1 MIEKTDVLIIGS
13 GIIGMILALALK
25 NNGYKILLVEKNSA
39 NNKNSST
46 NYYSKNIFLSLNSIC
61 ILKKLKIW
69 NFLQKKSTPIYKI
82 HISAHKHFGKIC
94 IKRKTNKPVGYI
106 IEANII
112 NKILYKMIDKNS
124 IFCSS
129 ILKKINTLKRIAT
142 IYNIESKIKK
152 YINFQLI
159 VASDGTTS
167 SVRKIIGSE
176 SKIEKIHKQKAITA
190 NITIKKNY
198 SYTAYKYFKHSE
210 SLAILPINSSQITII
225 WILPTKKAQ
234 WLLKIN
240 KEFFLKYL
248 QKHFGY
254 KLGKFICISKKRL
267 LHQLYQSTMPKVT
280 LWPIIFIGNAANTL
294 HPIGA
299 QGFNLGLRDIN
310 TLTKYITQHKITP
323 KMFALYQ
330 NNREKDHKTTIN
342 VTKIITK
349 IFKGK
354 SHKINF
360 LRSLGFLAINNIKF
374 LKKILIYYTL
384 GYNTNLYN

>member
-1 MIEKTDVLIIGS
+1 MIIETDILIIGS
-13 GIIGMILALALK
+13 GIIGMILALTLK
-25 NNGYKILLVEKNSA
+25 NNGYKVLLIEKNSIS
-39 NNKNSST
+39 NKKSST
-46 NYYSKNIFLSLNSIC
+46 NYYSKNIFLSLNSIY

-82 HISAHKHFGKIC
+82 YISAYQHFGKIC
-94 IKRKTNKPVGYI
+94 IERKTNKPVGYI
-106 IEANII
+106 IEANTI
-112 NKILYKMIDKNS
+112 NKILYKIIDKNF
-124 IFCSS
+124 ILCSS
-129 ILKKINTLKRIAT
+129 ILKDINTLKRTAT
-142 IYNIESKIKK
+142 IYNIDSKIKT

-167 SVRKIIGSE
+167 SVRKMIGSE
-176 SKIEKIHKQKAITA
+176 NKIEKIHKQKAITA

-198 SYTAYKYFKHSE
+198 SYTAYKYFKYSE
-210 SLAILPINSSQITII
+210 SLAVLPINPSQITII

-234 WLLKIN
+234 WLLNTN
-240 KEFFLKYL
+240 KKFFLKYL

-267 LHQLYQSTMPKVT
+267 LHQLYQSAMPKVT

-310 TLTKYITQHKITP
+310 ILIKYIIQHKITP
-323 KMFALYQ
+323 KMLISYQ
-330 NNREKDHKTTIN
+330 NNREKDHKITIN
-342 VTKIITK
+342 ITKIITK
-349 IFKGK
+349 IFKNK
-354 SHKINF
+354 SHKTNF

-374 LKKILIYYTL
+374 LKKILIHYTL